1 MIKNIQEWHYPES
14 VESALALMKKNRVI
28 PYAGGTSFHRG
39 GTISAVGMISL
50 RKIGLNFI
58 EETGGKTMIGA
69 CARFGEI
76 GEYDFGDGRNMLKAA
91 ASFSASNS
99 LRNLITI
106 GGSLASLPSWSNI
119 PTPLLALNAEIALAG
134 TNTIVVGIEDFLD
147 GKLLDGTTLITG
159 IILPKAPGIGI
170 YTRYARTTFDYSI
183 ADVAVYARV
192 GGGRLKDVRIAV
204 GNVFPK
210 AKRFHEVEEKLN
222 GSSLDLCKITAVLD
236 DMKIQPFAN
245 PTFSKEFRI
254 NLVKTMVRRAFEQ
267 IGEQAHEN

>member
-14 VESALALMKKNRVI
+14 VERALALMKKARVI
-28 PYAGGTSFHRG
+28 PYSGGTSFHRG
-39 GTISAVGMISL
+39 GTVSAVGMISL
-50 RKIGLNFI
+50 RNVGLNFI

-69 CARFGEI
+69 CARFSEI
-76 GEYDFGDGRNMLKAA
+76 GEHDFGDGRNMLRTA
-91 ASFSASNS
+91 ASLAASNS

-119 PTPLLALNAEIALAG
+119 PTPLLALNAEISLAG
-134 TNTIVVGIEDFLD
+134 TNAAVVGIEDFLD
-147 GKLLDGTTLITG
+147 GKLLDGTTLVTG
-159 IILPKAPGIGI
+159 IILPKAPGISI
-170 YTRYARTTFDYSI
+170 YARYARTTFDYAI

-192 GGGRLKDVRIAV
+192 VSGRLKDVRIAV

-210 AKRFHEVEEKLN
+210 ARRFPEIEEKLN
-222 GSSLDLCKITAVLD
+222 GAAFDPGKVATIVDS
-236 DMKIQPFAN
+236 MKFQPSAN

-254 NLVKTMVRRAFEQ
+254 NLVKTMVKRAFEQ